1 MIMYMRT
8 AATTVIA
15 IPTGIKV
22 FTWLLTVSDSNLKAN
37 PVISWIM
44 GFIFMFTVGG
54 VTGVIL
60 SSAILDVDFHNTYF
74 VVGHFHY
81 VLSMGA
87 VFGIFTGIRM
97 YWPMLSKLAYQVEVI
112 QAFFS
117 LFFVAVNLTFF
128 PMHFI
133 GLQGAPRKYKQ
144 LPDKYRHL
152 VRVSTFGATMGAM
165 RV

>member
-1 MIMYMRT
+1 
-8 AATTVIA
+8 
-15 IPTGIKV
+15 
-22 FTWLLTVSDSNLKAN
+22 
-37 PVISWIM
+37 
-44 GFIFMFTVGG
+44 
-54 VTGVIL
+54 
-60 SSAILDVDFHNTYF
+60 
-74 VVGHFHY
+74 
-81 VLSMGA
+81 
-87 VFGIFTGIRM
+87 
-97 YWPMLSKLAYQVEVI
+97 MLSKLAYQVEVI

-165 RV
+165 RMWMFMTMYTETMISYRII